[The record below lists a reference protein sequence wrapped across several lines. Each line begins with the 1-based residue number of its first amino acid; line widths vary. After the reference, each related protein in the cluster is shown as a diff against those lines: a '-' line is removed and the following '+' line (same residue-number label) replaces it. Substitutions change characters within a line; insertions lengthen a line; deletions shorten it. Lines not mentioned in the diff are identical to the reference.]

1 MKRIVGIAIGIMVTI
16 GALQA
21 QTKLGNQLNLKEI
34 KKLSVAEM
42 LNKAKLLA
50 KDNNSMYSSVLSALA
65 KARKAND
72 SAKGNCL
79 RNITPAMKGLVRIGQ
94 QSLLNLKELAAT
106 GDRMDAES
114 QFVKVVIS
122 NRKMMEMY
130 DMANQCGTANVRQV
144 FEKGVHVE
152 KEVLPG
158 MGGAQDV
165 ADGATSLTYQ
175 LDPFD
180 SPAIT
185 PQDRFVAIDRGSEI
199 PASDFY

>member
-1 MKRIVGIAIGIMVTI
+1 MKMIIGIAIGIVVTI

-21 QTKLGNQLNLKEI
+21 QTNLGHQLNLKEI
-34 KKLSVAEM
+34 KKLSVNQM
-42 LNKAKLLA
+42 LAKAKRLT
-50 KDNNSMYSSVLSALA
+50 KDNNNMYSSVLSALS

-72 SAKGNCL
+72 SAKTSCL

-158 MGGAQDV
+158 MGNAQDV
-165 ADGATSLTYQ
+165 ADSATPLTYQ
-175 LDPFD
+175 VDPFN
-180 SPAIT
+180 SQAIT
-185 PQDRFVAIDRGSEI
+185 PQDRFVVIDRGNEI